1 MYRKDLRWCR
11 RRILNQKG
19 YGLLIERQVQEASSG
34 GQLWSPARG
43 ASLGSQFWWPSRER
57 DPIPRGQIGI
67 PAGNG
72 ISGGHFARPAREE
85 RSGAVRYDYDHD
97 LRYDLGAQLT
107 GKNAMTE
114 PNSRNPGRI
123 VICFSLL
130 TRTRAI
136 CDRYA
141 TIQH

>member
-1 MYRKDLRWCR
+1 MQAADIEPEGLR
-11 RRILNQKG
+11 
-19 YGLLIERQVQEASSG
+19 IERQVQEASSG

-72 ISGGHFARPAREE
+72 ISGGQFARPAREE

-123 VICFSLL
+123 VICLKWFLGSWVRSLSPWVP
-130 TRTRAI
+130 A
-136 CDRYA
+136 
-141 TIQH
+141 